1 MIRFD
6 FRHAILLTSTMLC
19 LSDRVVFGQGD
30 ASPFLR
36 WGHRNSGE
44 FRHESRA
51 SAFSRSGIR
60 QNSEVPAITGMRPG
74 QGPDWKWKEAA
85 NYLDSRQE
93 AWFCYGVA
101 DRRTGA
107 TKTSCVCCHTCVPY
121 ALARGALRH
130 ALGDQQPTAIEKKLI
145 EQTKLRVA
153 SWNNLR
159 DKSFALMDS
168 SNEEKRKESIGTE
181 AVLNAVI
188 LAAADRYAGRST
200 PSDATIQAF
209 ENLWKEQLLNGD
221 NKGAWAWF
229 DFGLEPWESPKGAY
243 FGAATA
249 ALALKMAPGYLNGG
263 KEDHNKM
270 QMLRDYLR
278 NRFHEQ
284 NLYNR
289 AWGLWAST
297 ALGGVLTPDQEK
309 GVVTQLLA
317 RQRLDGGWSLS
328 ALGDFARK
336 DGTAENQGSDGYATG
351 LVLQIV
357 QAKNPAGSSRQLAN
371 GYAWLRSNQ
380 QPTGEWRCS
389 SLNKERN
396 PTTHAGKLMSDA
408 ATAYAVLALCQQNR

>member
-1 MIRFD
+1 MIHFV
-6 FRHAILLTSTMLC
+6 FRHAVLLTSAALC
-19 LSDRVVFGQGD
+19 LSDKAV
-30 ASPFLR
+30 
-36 WGHRNSGE
+36 
-44 FRHESRA
+44 
-51 SAFSRSGIR
+51 
-60 QNSEVPAITGMRPG
+60 G

-93 AWFCYGVA
+93 AWFSYGVA

-130 ALGDQQPTAIEKKLI
+130 ALGDQPPTATEKKLI

-153 SWNNLR
+153 SWNNLS

-168 SNEEKRKESIGTE
+168 SSAEKRKESIGTE

-209 ENLWKEQLLNGD
+209 ENLWKEQLQDGED
-221 NKGAWAWF
+221 KGAWAWF
-229 DFGLEPWESPKGAY
+229 NFELEPWESPKGAY

-263 KEDHNKM
+263 EKDHKKM
-270 QMLRDYLR
+270 QTLRDYLR
-278 NRFHEQ
+278 NRFNEQ

-309 GVVTQLLA
+309 GAVAQLLA

-328 ALGDFARK
+328 SLGDFARK
-336 DGTAENQGSDGYATG
+336 DGTTEDQGSDGYATG
-351 LVLQIV
+351 LVLQIL
-357 QAKNPAGSSRQLAN
+357 QATNLAGSSRQLAN
-371 GYAWLRSNQ
+371 GFAWLRSNQ

-389 SLNKERN
+389 SLNKKRN
-396 PTTHAGKLMSDA
+396 PTTHTGKFMSDA
-408 ATAYAVLALCQQNR
+408 ATAYAVLALCQQKR